1 MGISREMP
9 SYRYTFCLIK
19 YLNNEKLVLISTLN
33 KSGMQLTPQLRE
45 GGFGRVVKAE
55 AIGLK
60 GKMADTWTPVAVK
73 MMLAQSHNLVAL
85 EALVSEL
92 KILIH
97 LGPHLNIVNLLG
109 ACTKNISKG
118 LHQIF

>member
-1 MGISREMP
+1 MKK
-9 SYRYTFCLIK
+9 T
-19 YLNNEKLVLISTLN
+19 VLISILN
-33 KSGMQLTPQLRE
+33 TSGMQLTPQLRE

-55 AIGLK
+55 AIGLI
-60 GKMADTWTPVAVK
+60 GKKVDTWTPVAVK

>member
-1 MGISREMP
+1 
-9 SYRYTFCLIK
+9 
-19 YLNNEKLVLISTLN
+19 
-33 KSGMQLTPQLRE
+33 MQLTPQLRE

-60 GKMADTWTPVAVK
+60 GKKVDTWTPVAVK

-118 LHQIF
+118 LYIKYFKVFIK